1 MNRQCGESV
10 ISYYQCSDRIIMVK
24 INSKP
29 AITTIIQIYMPTSTH
44 SDEEIE
50 EMYDKID
57 DIMMMTK
64 SDENV
69 IILGDWN
76 AVVGEGKEGNVVGSY
91 GLGNR
96 NERGERLIQ
105 FCTQHKLT
113 ISNTMFQ
120 NHKRRIYTWKR
131 PGDTARYQIDYIMT
145 KQRFRNQVKQCKTY
159 PGADINSDHN
169 LVIME
174 TQLKYKILKKGRCI
188 KKWNLEML
196 KIEEK
201 IIEFENKCHKEFHNI
216 KTNVINS
223 HTVEEKWNIIKRT
236 LKSQAREVI
245 GSQRKE
251 SRKPWMTDEIIK
263 LINERRKYK
272 NQNNVQEQ
280 QIYKRIR
287 NEIQRKIKKS

>member
-1 MNRQCGESV
+1 
-10 ISYYQCSDRIIMVK
+10 
-24 INSKP
+24 
-29 AITTIIQIYMPTSTH
+29 
-44 SDEEIE
+44 
-50 EMYDKID
+50 
-57 DIMMMTK
+57 MTK

-69 IILGDWN
+69 IILGDQN
-76 AVVGEGKEGNVVGSY
+76 AVVGEGKEGSMVGSY
-91 GLGNR
+91 GLGKR
-96 NERGERLIQ
+96 NEKGERLIQ

-120 NHKRRIYTWKR
+120 NHKRRIYTWKN

-174 TQLKYKILKKGRCI
+174 TQLKYKTLKKSRSI
-188 KKWNLEML
+188 KQQNLKMP

-201 IIEFENKCHKEFHNI
+201 RIKFENKCHKEFDKN
-216 KTNVINS
+216 KSKVINS
-223 HTVEEKWNIIKRT
+223 HTTEKRWNIIKET
-236 LKSQAREVI
+236 IKCQAREVI

-251 SRKPWMTDEIIK
+251 AKKPWMTNEIIE
-263 LINERRKYK
+263 LINEKRKYK
-272 NQNNVQEQ
+272 NQNNIQAQ

-287 NEIQRKIKKS
+287 NEIQRKIKKAKEEWLDGQCKTAEVF

>member
-29 AITTIIQIYMPTSTH
+29 TITTIIQVHMPTSTH
-44 SDEEIE
+44 TDKEIE
-50 EMYDKID
+50 ETYDKIN
-57 DIMMMTK
+57 DIMRMTK

-76 AVVGEGKEGNVVGSY
+76 AVVGEGKEGNIVGSY

-96 NERGERLIQ
+96 NEREERLAQ

-113 ISNTMFQ
+113 ISNTIFQ

-131 PGDTARYQIDYIMT
+131 PRDTARYQIDYIMT
-145 KQRFRNQVKQCKTY
+145 KKRFRNQVKQCKTY

-169 LVIME
+169 FVIIE
-174 TQLKYKILKKGRCI
+174 TQLKYKKLRKDRST

-196 KIEEK
+196 KTEEK
-201 IIEFENKCHKEFHNI
+201 
-216 KTNVINS
+216 
-223 HTVEEKWNIIKRT
+223 
-236 LKSQAREVI
+236 
-245 GSQRKE
+245 
-251 SRKPWMTDEIIK
+251 
-263 LINERRKYK
+263 
-272 NQNNVQEQ
+272 
-280 QIYKRIR
+280 
-287 NEIQRKIKKS
+287 KI